1 MREES
6 VTLLL
11 YIIISWLWE
20 GITASPAI
28 VFPVSKAGLK
38 IPLISKF
45 SDDAIKAEEEE
56 LLKNRSLIIKLERA
70 NLSML
75 TASFSFKAS
84 ILLVTRPPSAS
95 TLPFAVIDPSLEIMT
110 VSSKSLILESADNF
124 RSQARERIE
133 LSCKSRLP

>member
-45 SDDAIKAEEEE
+45 SDDAIKAEEE